1 MIYLAVITLVAATMI
16 VTAFKL
22 IDQQVYSIFL
32 ATLLGNLVL
41 KSLNIIVSG
50 SIMIYIMNLDN
61 LAGMFSQRSGVQQSM
76 SSTIMSTIM
85 SYMMQH
91 FMQKGL
97 GNFMNSG
104 GGDKNSMQSSFSELE
119 GGLSDPRHPLVQQ
132 VKSNCGLQDDNQ
144 ARMYT
149 QQATGLLRENA
160 NNDPKGLNSL
170 FGSFG
175 GGQQQGGIG
184 NLVGGMLDSGS
195 NNNNNQDPTQQQKR
209 KGGGLGDMLGL

>member
-1 MIYLAVITLVAATMI
+1 
-16 VTAFKL
+16 
-22 IDQQVYSIFL
+22 
-32 ATLLGNLVL
+32 
-41 KSLNIIVSG
+41 
-50 SIMIYIMNLDN
+50 MNLDN

-119 GGLSDPRHPLVQQ
+119 GGLNNDPRHPLVQQ
-132 VKSNCGLQDDNQ
+132 VKNNCGLQDDNQ

-160 NNDPKGLNSL
+160 NNDPQGLSSL

-175 GGQQQGGIG
+175 GGGLGQQGGGIG
-184 NLVGGMLDSGS
+184 NLVGGMLGGGG
-195 NNNNNQDPTQQQKR
+195 NNNNQDPTQQR
-209 KGGGLGDMLGL
+209 KKKGGGGLGDMLGL

>member
-1 MIYLAVITLVAATMI
+1 
-16 VTAFKL
+16 
-22 IDQQVYSIFL
+22 
-32 ATLLGNLVL
+32 
-41 KSLNIIVSG
+41 
-50 SIMIYIMNLDN
+50 MNLDN

-104 GGDKNSMQSSFSELE
+104 GNDRGSMQSSFSELE
-119 GGLSDPRHPLVQQ
+119 GGLNNDPRHPLVQQ
-132 VKSNCGLQDDNQ
+132 VKNNCGLQDDNQ

-160 NNDPKGLNSL
+160 NNDPQGMSSL

-175 GGQQQGGIG
+175 GGAGGGQQQGGGIG
-184 NLVGGMLDSGS
+184 NLVGGLLGGGG
-195 NNNNNQDPTQQQKR
+195 NNDNQDPRQQQQQQK
-209 KGGGLGDMLGL
+209 KKGGLGDMLGL

>member
-1 MIYLAVITLVAATMI
+1 MIIADFAGSSSTLRKN
-16 VTAFKL
+16 F
-22 IDQQVYSIFL
+22 
-32 ATLLGNLVL
+32 VL
-41 KSLNIIVSG
+41 KSLNIIDS
-50 SIMIYIMNLDN
+50 SIMHMMNLDN
-61 LAGMFSQRSGVQQSM
+61 LAGMFSQRSGVQQSI

-97 GNFMNSG
+97 GSFMNSG
-104 GGDKNSMQSSFSELE
+104 GNDRNSMQSSFSELDS
-119 GGLSDPRHPLVQQ
+119 GLNDPHHPLVQQ
-132 VKSNCGLQDDNQ
+132 VKNNCGFQDDNQ

-160 NNDPKGLNSL
+160 NNDPQGMSSL

-175 GGQQQGGIG
+175 GAGGQQQGGGIG
-184 NLVGGMLDSGS
+184 NLVGGLLGGS
-195 NNNNNQDPTQQQKR
+195 RDNQDPREQQQQEQKK

>member
-1 MIYLAVITLVAATMI
+1 
-16 VTAFKL
+16 
-22 IDQQVYSIFL
+22 
-32 ATLLGNLVL
+32 
-41 KSLNIIVSG
+41 
-50 SIMIYIMNLDN
+50 MNLEN

-97 GNFMNSG
+97 GSFMNSG
-104 GGDKNSMQSSFSELE
+104 GGDRGSMQSSFSELE
-119 GGLSDPRHPLVQQ
+119 GGLNNDPRHPLVQQ
-132 VKSNCGLQDDNQ
+132 VKNNCGLQDDNQ

-160 NNDPKGLNSL
+160 NNDPQGLSSL

-175 GGQQQGGIG
+175 GGGGGQQQQGGGIG
-184 NLVGGMLDSGS
+184 NLVGGMLGGG
-195 NNNNNQDPTQQQKR
+195 NNNNQDLSQQQQQK
-209 KGGGLGDMLGL
+209 KKSGGGLGDMLSGL

>member
-1 MIYLAVITLVAATMI
+1 MAVKISFHLP
-16 VTAFKL
+16 
-22 IDQQVYSIFL
+22 
-32 ATLLGNLVL
+32 LLY
-41 KSLNIIVSG
+41 IIRYIIS
-50 SIMIYIMNLDN
+50 YIMNLEN

-97 GNFMNSG
+97 GSFMNSG
-104 GGDKNSMQSSFSELE
+104 GGDRGSMQSSFSELE
-119 GGLSDPRHPLVQQ
+119 GGLNNDPRHPLVQQ
-132 VKSNCGLQDDNQ
+132 VKNNCGLQDDNQ

-160 NNDPKGLNSL
+160 NNDPQGLSSL

-175 GGQQQGGIG
+175 GGGGQQQQGGGIG
-184 NLVGGMLDSGS
+184 NLVGGMLGGG
-195 NNNNNQDPTQQQKR
+195 NNNNQDPSQQQQQK
-209 KGGGLGDMLGL
+209 KKSGGGLGDMLSGL